1 MKEPKYRLEATLKC
15 PNMTA
20 AIRAAKSCEHFFTK
34 EKGSSEECKR
44 KYGAS
49 WELCPEPDRLTLWM
63 NSDNLEAISMDS
75 EKWDNLCARMIQ
87 KLGGNWFFRHMTPR
101 GTIEQLKVKLK
112 KFELTSF
119 EVVEL

>member
-1 MKEPKYRLEATLKC
+1 MP
-15 PNMTA
+15 
-20 AIRAAKSCEHFFTK
+20 
-34 EKGSSEECKR
+34 EEDK
-44 KYGAS
+44 
-49 WELCPEPDRLTLWM
+49 LTLLM
-63 NSDNLEAISMDS
+63 LSDNKKAVKMSANEWED
-75 EKWDNLCARMIQ
+75 LCARMIQ